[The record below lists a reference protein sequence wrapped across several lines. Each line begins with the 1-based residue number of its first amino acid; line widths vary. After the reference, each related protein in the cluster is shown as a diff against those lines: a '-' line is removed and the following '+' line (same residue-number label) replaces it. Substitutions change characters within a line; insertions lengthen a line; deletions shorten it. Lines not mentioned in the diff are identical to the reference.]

1 MNSQQPLIGVVDV
14 HKSFITNGNRVDVL
28 RGVYLKIQ
36 HGEMVAIVG
45 ASGVGKSTLLHV
57 LGTLERPDCGEVLYQ
72 GKNIFTYDD
81 ERLASFRNETIG
93 FVFQFHHLLP
103 EFNALENTMMPAL
116 IKGLNAKEASE
127 RAEAILIRVGLKDR
141 LRHQVGELS
150 GGEQQRVAVA
160 RSLVLKPSILLADEP
175 TGNLDSKTSE
185 TIHDLLISLN
195 REDGVSA
202 VIVTHNMKLAERLSR
217 QVTLIDGKAVPMER
231 IGKPITY

>member
-1 MNSQQPLIGVVDV
+1 MNSKQPLIRVIDV
-14 HKSFITNGNRVDVL
+14 HKSFLTNGNRVDVL
-28 RGVYLKIQ
+28 QGVSLDIQ
-36 HGEMVAIVG
+36 PGEMVAIVG

-57 LGTLERPDCGEVLYQ
+57 MGTLERPNSGRVLYNE
-72 GKNIFTYDD
+72 KNVFAYDD

-103 EFNALENTMMPAL
+103 EFDALENTMMPAL
-116 IKGLNAKEASE
+116 IRGDNAKEASE
-127 RAEAILIRVGLKDR
+127 RAEAMLVRVGLKDR
-141 LRHQVGELS
+141 LKHQAGELS

-175 TGNLDSKTSE
+175 TGNLDAKTAE

-195 REDGVSA
+195 RQDHITA

-217 QVTLIDGKAVPMER
+217 QVTLIDGKAVPVN
-231 IGKPITY
+231 

>member
-1 MNSQQPLIGVVDV
+1 MNSKQPLIRVIDV
-14 HKSFITNGNRVDVL
+14 HKSFLTNGNRVDVL
-28 RGVYLKIQ
+28 QGVSLDIQ
-36 HGEMVAIVG
+36 PGEMVAIVG

-57 LGTLERPDCGEVLYQ
+57 MGTLERPNSGRVLYHE
-72 GKNIFTYDD
+72 KNVFAYDD

-103 EFNALENTMMPAL
+103 EFDALENTMMPAL
-116 IKGLNAKEASE
+116 IRGDNAKEASE
-127 RAEAILIRVGLKDR
+127 RAEAVLVRVGLKDR
-141 LRHQVGELS
+141 LKHQAGELS

-175 TGNLDSKTSE
+175 TGNLDAKTAE

-195 REDGVSA
+195 RQDHITA

-217 QVTLIDGKAVPMER
+217 QVTLIDGKAVPVN
-231 IGKPITY
+231 

>member
-1 MNSQQPLIGVVDV
+1 MNSKQPLIRVIDV
-14 HKSFITNGNRVDVL
+14 HKSFLTNGNRVDVL
-28 RGVYLKIQ
+28 QGVSLDIQ
-36 HGEMVAIVG
+36 PGEMVAIVG

-57 LGTLERPDCGEVLYQ
+57 MGTLERPNSGRVLYNE
-72 GKNIFTYDD
+72 KNVFAYDD

-103 EFNALENTMMPAL
+103 EFDALENTMMPAL
-116 IKGLNAKEASE
+116 IRGDNAKEAAE
-127 RAEAILIRVGLKDR
+127 RAEAMLVRVGLKDR
-141 LRHQVGELS
+141 LKHQAGELS

-175 TGNLDSKTSE
+175 TGNLDAKTAE

-195 REDGVSA
+195 RQDHITA

-217 QVTLIDGKAVPMER
+217 QVTLIDGKAVPAN
-231 IGKPITY
+231 

>member
-1 MNSQQPLIGVVDV
+1 MNNQQPLIRARGV
-14 HKSFITNGNRVDVL
+14 HKSFVTNGNQVDVL
-28 RGVYLKIQ
+28 RDVSLDIQ
-36 HGEMVAIVG
+36 QKEMVAIVG

-57 LGTLERPDCGEVLYQ
+57 LGTLERPDRGDILYR
-72 GKNIFTYDD
+72 GRDVFSYDD

-116 IKGLNAKEASE
+116 IKGMSANEASQE
-127 RAEAILIRVGLKDR
+127 AEAILVRVGLQDR
-141 LRHQVGELS
+141 FRHQVGELS

-160 RSLVLKPSILLADEP
+160 RSLVLKPFVLLADEP
-175 TGNLDSKTSE
+175 TGNLDRKTGE

-195 REDGVSA
+195 RDDGITA

-217 QVTLIDGKAVPMER
+217 QITLIDGCAVEVN
-231 IGKPITY
+231 

>member
-1 MNSQQPLIGVVDV
+1 MNRQLRPLVSVVDV
-14 HKSFITNGNRVDVL
+14 HKSFATNGNRVDVL
-28 RGVYLKIQ
+28 RGVSLEIQ
-36 HGEMVAIVG
+36 QGEMIAVVG

-57 LGTLERPDCGEVLYQ
+57 LGTLERPDSGDVLY
-72 GKNIFTYDD
+72 GGEEVFSYDD
-81 ERLASFRNETIG
+81 EKLASFRNESIG

-116 IKGLNAKEASE
+116 IKGMNVTEASE
-127 RAEAILIRVGLKDR
+127 QAETILVRVGLKDR

-160 RSLVLKPSILLADEP
+160 RSLVLRPSVLLADEP
-175 TGNLDSKTSE
+175 TGNLDTKTGE

-195 REDGVSA
+195 RDDDVTA

-217 QVTLIDGKAVPMER
+217 QVTLIDGRAVSVD
-231 IGKPITY
+231 